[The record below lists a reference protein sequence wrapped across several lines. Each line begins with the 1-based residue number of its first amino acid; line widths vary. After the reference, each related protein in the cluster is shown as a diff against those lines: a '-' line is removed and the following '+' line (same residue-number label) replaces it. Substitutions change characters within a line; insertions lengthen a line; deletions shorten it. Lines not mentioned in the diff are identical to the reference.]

1 MRYIFNLK
9 KIVFEIM
16 SVFTIEVNYQA
27 TYTAIVEAEDE
38 GQALDKARTQAEEA
52 DIRDFNIHSEMESNI
67 ISRD

>member
-1 MRYIFNLK
+1 
-9 KIVFEIM
+9 M